1 MTAEEIIEQLE
12 DLIKDRESL
21 IEDNEGNDVFVK
33 DKNALE
39 EAVKVL
45 TVIRDKRQVTF
56 TVYPEGVFYDA
67 KEPEGQMW
75 CRGILMEPE
84 EDRPHIKIQY
94 KGEELTIKELTDRL
108 DKASAD
114 RDRYKRLSETRKK
127 QIDELEKQYEVTEFC
142 PHCESEITI
151 TWDTETY
158 GYKAYCPVCGG
169 RLMLCSACHDDTNGS
184 CDYNGETDT
193 CRFNQN
199 SSSLD
204 TADEIAAKT
213 DFRANVAQ
221 LMEEAV
227 KVMKQYNRLVQMKAK
242 PVKQRIKIQYEGEEL
257 TIKELVGK
265 LAYLKGSQE
274 YLKWAVVE
282 REKEIALLKKQLADI
297 QPAIISSSNI
307 PLTPEELL
315 EMVGQPVWTVGV
327 SFTDDGKWEMW
338 DIVEDIDK
346 DGITFGYSTESREW
360 WNYNLRDEQGN
371 LLGCAWTCYR
381 QPSKEVQERAETD

>member
-1 MTAEEIIEQLE
+1 MELPKVIDQLE
-12 DLIKDRESL
+12 ELIADRESF
-21 IEDNEGNDVFVK
+21 IYSDGEACGIYIA
-33 DKNALE
+33 DKEALE

-213 DFRANVAQ
+213 DLRANVTQ
-221 LMEEAV
+221 LMEEAAELIAACS
-227 KVMKQYNRLVQMKAK
+227 KYLRACGIGQPT
-242 PVKQRIKIQYEGEEL
+242 PVTVDEALAMIGEEAADVN
-257 TIKELVGK
+257 LV
-265 LAYLKGSQE
+265 
-274 YLKWAVVE
+274 
-282 REKEIALLKKQLADI
+282 
-297 QPAIISSSNI
+297 
-307 PLTPEELL
+307 
-315 EMVGQPVWTVGV
+315 
-327 SFTDDGKWEMW
+327 TDVIRRQSEA
-338 DIVEDIDK
+338 VEDVFVETANRKI
-346 DGITFGYSTESREW
+346 
-360 WNYNLRDEQGN
+360 LRWKGRLENGKQG
-371 LLGCAWTCYR
+371 
-381 QPSKEVQERAETD
+381 

>member
-1 MTAEEIIEQLE
+1 MKLPEVIDQLKE
-12 DLIKDRESL
+12 LIADRESF
-21 IEDNEGNDVFVK
+21 IYSDGEARGIYIA
-33 DKNALE
+33 DKEALE

-67 KEPEGQMW
+67 KEPEGHMW

-114 RDRYKRLSETRKK
+114 RDRYKRLSEARKK
-127 QIDELEKQYEVTEFC
+127 QVDELEKQYEVTEFC

-151 TWDTETY
+151 TWGTETY

-213 DFRANVAQ
+213 DFRANVTQ
-221 LMEEAV
+221 LMEEAAELIAACS
-227 KVMKQYNRLVQMKAK
+227 KYLRTCGIGQST
-242 PVKQRIKIQYEGEEL
+242 PVTADEALAMIGEEAADVH
-257 TIKELVGK
+257 LVTK
-265 LAYLKGSQE
+265 VIIRQSEAVDDIFTETANRKILRWKG
-274 YLKWAVVE
+274 
-282 REKEIALLKKQLADI
+282 R
-297 QPAIISSSNI
+297 
-307 PLTPEELL
+307 L
-315 EMVGQPVWTVGV
+315 EN
-327 SFTDDGKWEMW
+327 D
-338 DIVEDIDK
+338 
-346 DGITFGYSTESREW
+346 
-360 WNYNLRDEQGN
+360 
-371 LLGCAWTCYR
+371 R
-381 QPSKEVQERAETD
+381 QR

>member
-1 MTAEEIIEQLE
+1 MELPKVIDQLE
-12 DLIKDRESL
+12 ELIADRESF
-21 IEDNEGNDVFVK
+21 IYSDGEARGIYIA
-33 DKNALE
+33 DKEALE

-67 KEPEGQMW
+67 KDPERQLW
-75 CRGILMEPE
+75 QRGILMEPE

-114 RDRYKRLSETRKK
+114 RDRYKRLSEARKK
-127 QIDELEKQYEVTEFC
+127 QVDELEKQYEVTEFC

-213 DFRANVAQ
+213 DLRANVTQ
-221 LMEEAV
+221 LMEEAAELIAACS
-227 KVMKQYNRLVQMKAK
+227 KYLRACGIGQPT
-242 PVKQRIKIQYEGEEL
+242 PVTVDEALAMIGEEA
-257 TIKELVGK
+257 EDVNLV
-265 LAYLKGSQE
+265 
-274 YLKWAVVE
+274 
-282 REKEIALLKKQLADI
+282 
-297 QPAIISSSNI
+297 
-307 PLTPEELL
+307 
-315 EMVGQPVWTVGV
+315 
-327 SFTDDGKWEMW
+327 TDVIRRQSEA
-338 DIVEDIDK
+338 VEDVFVETANRKI
-346 DGITFGYSTESREW
+346 
-360 WNYNLRDEQGN
+360 LRWKGRLENGKQG
-371 LLGCAWTCYR
+371 
-381 QPSKEVQERAETD
+381 